1 MNNHSLNIYH
11 PEIGLLFNLDINT
24 LDNSSVIPTKERKL
38 RDNTLNPLYI
48 SEIYHLF
55 DTDTHE
61 YRYSTIIYTKTRIK
75 NLKKA
80 PSARRINIIDYYN
93 KNNKRTDKFA
103 SINSA
108 IIYNSIYTHNSNKP
122 LIIETNYPIYGI
134 TNSFSK
140 IKKEQQIKIHSN
152 LWEINHVNDTE
163 SEAENVLPTKSN
175 TNANTT
181 DTNAAYLKAKSTL
194 SNSLFP
200 TIDYNAT
207 TLTHD
212 IINRSSEF
220 EIVRLSTISKLID
233 EYRAFFTDIDFS
245 TWTTSPIRPC
255 HYKYGIEQTS
265 DIFDINSYYIYFS
278 DAGISSWLSNKATHK
293 NSAKFL
299 FRLGIALLY
308 TNGYLTNGNSIST
321 DLIVY
326 AILTVLKKYF
336 IHGISNGTDWIP
348 DMSLEKFLRNVI
360 KFCQE
365 DTIKESLDA
374 IKANRNGCVFPKDW
388 TTDMKK
394 EWKDRN
400 GVKRNNGEKQKE
412 RSDKGIKRGTQVHKK
427 HKKHKQHKQ
436 HKQHKS
442 HGNDNRSRV
451 GMKYNKGNE
460 ELIEK
465 ARELKKEGMSNS
477 KIGEILNVSGKTIGR
492 WLKQDN

>member
-1 MNNHSLNIYH
+1 MNNHSLNIYTNNL
-11 PEIGLLFNLDINT
+11 GLLFNLNIDT

-55 DTDTHE
+55 DIDTHE
-61 YRYSTIIYTKTRIK
+61 YVYSTIIYTKTRIK
-75 NLKKA
+75 GLSKA
-80 PSARRINIIDYYN
+80 PSARRINIIDYYK

-108 IIYNSIYTHNSNKP
+108 IIYNSIYEHTSNKP

-152 LWEINHVNDTE
+152 LWELNHV
-163 SEAENVLPTKSN
+163 SEANTSEVVVTKSN
-175 TNANTT
+175 TNNTT
-181 DTNAAYLKAKSTL
+181 AYLKAKSTL
-194 SNSLFP
+194 SDSLFP
-200 TIDYNAT
+200 TIDYTAS
-207 TLTHD
+207 TLTQD

-220 EIVRLSTISKLID
+220 EIVRLSTVSKLID
-233 EYRAFFTDIDFS
+233 EYSTFYPDIDFS
-245 TWTTSPIRPC
+245 SWTTNPIRPC

-265 DIFDINSYYIYFS
+265 EQFDINSYYIYFS
-278 DAGISSWLSNKATHK
+278 DAGISSWLSDTATRQ

-308 TNGYLTNGNSIST
+308 TNGYLTNSNNELNIVST
-321 DLIVY
+321 DLIIY
-326 AILTVLKKYF
+326 AILTVLRKYF
-336 IHGISNGTDWIP
+336 IKGQSNGTDWIP
-348 DMSLEKFLRNVI
+348 DMNLEKFLRNVV
-360 KFCQE
+360 KLCQE

-388 TTDMKK
+388 TADMKK
-394 EWKDRN
+394 EWKDKN
-400 GVKRNNGEKQKE
+400 GIKRNNGQKQKE
-412 RSDKGIKRGTQVHKK
+412 RSDKGIKRGTQVHKQHK
-427 HKKHKQHKQ
+427 SHKKHKHHKE
-436 HKQHKS
+436 HTKP
-442 HGNDNRSRV
+442 NMDNQSRI

-460 ELIEK
+460 ELIERAK
-465 ARELKKEGMSNS
+465 QLKQEGLSNA

-492 WLKQDN
+492 WLNQ

>member
-11 PEIGLLFNLDINT
+11 PNLGLLFNLDIDT

-61 YRYSTIIYTKTRIK
+61 YVYSTIIYTKTRIK

-80 PSARRINIIDYYN
+80 PSARRINIIDYYK

-108 IIYNSIYTHNSNKP
+108 IIYNSIYEHKSNKP

-152 LWEINHVNDTE
+152 LWELNRV
-163 SEAENVLPTKSN
+163 SEDNTSEVVVTKSN
-175 TNANTT
+175 TNNNTT
-181 DTNAAYLKAKSTL
+181 AYLKAKSTL

-200 TIDYNAT
+200 TIDYTAS
-207 TLTHD
+207 TLTQD

-220 EIVRLSTISKLID
+220 EIVRLSTVSKLID
-233 EYRAFFTDIDFS
+233 EYSTFFPDIEFS

-255 HYKYGIEQTS
+255 HYKYGIEQS
-265 DIFDINSYYIYFS
+265 SEQFDINSYYIYFS
-278 DAGISSWLSNKATHK
+278 DAGISTWLSDKATRQ

-308 TNGYLTNGNSIST
+308 TNGYLTNLNNVSA
-321 DLIVY
+321 DLIIY
-326 AILTVLKKYF
+326 AILTVLQKYF

-348 DMSLEKFLRNVI
+348 DMNLEKFLRNVI
-360 KFCQE
+360 KFCKE

-388 TTDMKK
+388 TADMKK
-394 EWKDRN
+394 EWKEKN
-400 GVKRNNGEKQKE
+400 GIKRNNGQKQKE
-412 RSDKGIKRGTQVHKK
+412 RSDKGIKRGKQVHKS

-436 HKQHKS
+436 HKEHTKP
-442 HGNDNRSRV
+442 NMDNQSRI

-460 ELIEK
+460 ELIDRAK
-465 ARELKKEGMSNS
+465 RLKQEGLTLDEIVSEIGKS
-477 KIGEILNVSGKTIGR
+477 KSTIRR
-492 WLKQDN
+492 WLKD